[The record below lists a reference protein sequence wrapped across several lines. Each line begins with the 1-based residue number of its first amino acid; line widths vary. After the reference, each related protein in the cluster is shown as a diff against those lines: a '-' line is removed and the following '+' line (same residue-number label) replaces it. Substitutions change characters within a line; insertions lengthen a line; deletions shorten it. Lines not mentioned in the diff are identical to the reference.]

1 MEIRVK
7 RTQEHT
13 KGMLGGN
20 NVRLGLEIVAILS
33 DAEKQLV
40 QKYGDRT
47 LNFVDLRSDATKD
60 LTWSGGLGNFKA
72 TVHIVDGLRFLGAA
86 QSVEASIV
94 AGVTKELNYLKAL
107 ECWSGEESIDV

>member
-7 RTQEHT
+7 RTQELT
-13 KGMLGGN
+13 KSILGGS

-33 DAEKQLV
+33 DAEKQLL

-60 LTWSGGLGNFKA
+60 LTWSSLGNFKA
-72 TVHIVDGLRFLGAA
+72 TVHVADGLRFLGAA
-86 QSVEASIV
+86 QSVEASII
-94 AGVTKELNYLKAL
+94 AGVTKELNYLKTL